1 MTDININTDINTNI
15 NTDINQEIQSIR
27 DTVDFL
33 QQIINTETLKQ
44 MKSNNNNDYQ
54 TYLIQLFPTF
64 YESYPTLFNNI
75 IQNKDLT
82 FLEQML
88 EGIVKINENQELK
101 DSVEK
106 DLGEKLAEKY
116 LYPNIKKK

>member
-1 MTDININTDINTNI
+1 M
-15 NTDINQEIQSIR
+15 TDINQEIQSIR

-44 MKSNNNNDYQ
+44 MKSNNNNEYQ

-64 YESYPTLFNNI
+64 YESYPILFNNI

-82 FLEQML
+82 FLESML
-88 EGIVKINENQELK
+88 EGIKKINENQDLK
-101 DSVEK
+101 DSIEK

-116 LYPNIKKK
+116 LYPNIKKNK

>member
-1 MTDININTDINTNI
+1 MTDININV
-15 NTDINQEIQSIR
+15 NTDIDQEIQSIR

-44 MKSNNNNDYQ
+44 MKSNNNNEYQ

-82 FLEQML
+82 FLESML
-88 EGIVKINENQELK
+88 EGIVKINENKDLK
-101 DSVEK
+101 DSIEK

-116 LYPNIKKK
+116 LYPNIKK

>member
-1 MTDININTDINTNI
+1 MTDKNINVNTDI
-15 NTDINQEIQSIR
+15 DQEIQSIR

-44 MKSNNNNDYQ
+44 MKSNNNNEYQ
-54 TYLIQLFPTF
+54 HYLIQLFPTF

-82 FLEQML
+82 FLESML
-88 EGIVKINENQELK
+88 EGIKKINENKDLK
-101 DSVEK
+101 DSIEK
-106 DLGEKLAEKY
+106 DLGEKLEEKY
-116 LYPNIKKK
+116 LYPNIKK